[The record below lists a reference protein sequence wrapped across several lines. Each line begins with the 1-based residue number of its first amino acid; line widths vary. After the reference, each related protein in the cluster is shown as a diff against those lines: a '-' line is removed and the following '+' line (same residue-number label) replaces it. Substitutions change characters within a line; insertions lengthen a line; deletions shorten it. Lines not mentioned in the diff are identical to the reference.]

1 MGKKIVKL
9 LIIAFVVACTYTNV
23 LADDEIVSLITYD
36 MQNDVWSEDFVKDG
50 FEKTVSSPE
59 NDSKV
64 EPFSIFG

>member
-36 MQNDVWSEDFVKDG
+36 MQNDVW
-50 FEKTVSSPE
+50 
-59 NDSKV
+59 
-64 EPFSIFG
+64 